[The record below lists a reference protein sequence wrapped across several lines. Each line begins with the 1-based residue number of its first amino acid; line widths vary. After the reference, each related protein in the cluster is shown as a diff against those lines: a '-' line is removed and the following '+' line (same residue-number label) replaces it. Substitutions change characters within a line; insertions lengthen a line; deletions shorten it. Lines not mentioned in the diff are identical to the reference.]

1 MTFGT
6 AVLLLI
12 LVLAGMIAAH
22 IFLREKRGL
31 RSICMV
37 LLALTALV
45 LVGYLA
51 LTLLF
56 VDAVQNQPPVL

>member
-12 LVLAGMIAAH
+12 LVFAGMIAAH
-22 IFLREKRGL
+22 IFLREKRRL

-37 LLALTALV
+37 LLALAALV
-45 LVGYLA
+45 LVGYLV

-56 VDAVQNQPPVL
+56 VDAVQNQPPAL

>member
-12 LVLAGMIAAH
+12 LVVAGMVAAH
-22 IFLREKRGL
+22 ILLREKRRL
-31 RSICMV
+31 RGICMV
-37 LLALTALV
+37 LLALAALV

-56 VDAVQNQPPVL
+56 VDAVQNQPPTL